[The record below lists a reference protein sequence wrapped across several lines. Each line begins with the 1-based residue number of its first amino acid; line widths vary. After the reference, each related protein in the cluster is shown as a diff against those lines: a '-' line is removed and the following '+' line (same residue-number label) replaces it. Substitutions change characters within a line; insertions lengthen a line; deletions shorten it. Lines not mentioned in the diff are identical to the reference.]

1 MSATVTVTGDVGP
14 GSAVSAL
21 VLPNV
26 SSITFVTEQPSGAGE
41 AKIEVKYKDNS
52 GKPGQQTFDVTDQ
65 NTVTVTKSGTTW
77 TFTIA
82 A

>member
-1 MSATVTVTGDVGP
+1 MGATVTVTGDVGP
-14 GSAVSAL
+14 GQAVSAL
-21 VLPNV
+21 VLQNCSQV
-26 SSITFVTEQPSGAGE
+26 NFKTENADGKGE
-41 AKIEVKYKDNS
+41 ALLEVYYKTND
-52 GKPGQQTFDVTDQ
+52 GKPLVQQFDIKDQ